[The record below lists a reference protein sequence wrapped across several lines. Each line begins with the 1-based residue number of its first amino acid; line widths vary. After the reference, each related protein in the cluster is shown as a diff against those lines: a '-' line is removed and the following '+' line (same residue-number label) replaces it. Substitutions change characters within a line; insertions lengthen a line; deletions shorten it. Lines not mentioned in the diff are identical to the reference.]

1 MPGNDRVKP
10 KKATAK
16 AATTSRASEKKP
28 AAKKPAATSASARRT
43 KKASSKPA
51 SENSRLYDAYKNEII
66 STLIK
71 EFTYSNVMQAPQLQ
85 KMVLNIG
92 CADALSDG
100 KALENCISDLTAI
113 SGQKP
118 IVNKA
123 KKSIAGFKLRE
134 GSAIGVSTIVR
145 GQRMYY
151 LLDRLCNAS
160 LPRIRDFRGISR
172 NSFDGRGN
180 YTLGIREQV
189 IFPEIE
195 YTSLERIRSLQ
206 VTICTT
212 AKTDREGLRL
222 LELLG
227 MPFTRQ

>member
-1 MPGNDRVKP
+1 MPGDDRVKP
-10 KKATAK
+10 QKDTAK
-16 AATTSRASEKKP
+16 AGTTRRTSKKQPATA
-28 AAKKPAATSASARRT
+28 SASARRK
-43 KKASSKPA
+43 KKASSNPA
-51 SENSRLYDAYKNEII
+51 SESSRLYDVYKNEIM

-71 EFTYSNVMQAPQLQ
+71 EFAYSNVMQVPQLQ

-92 CADALSDG
+92 VAEALTNS
-100 KALENCISDLTAI
+100 KALESCISDLTAI

-118 IVNKA
+118 VVNKA

-145 GQRMYY
+145 GQRMYH

-160 LPRIRDFRGISR
+160 LPRIRDFRGVSR

-195 YTSLERIRSLQ
+195 YSSIDRVRSLQ

-227 MPFTRQ
+227 MPFTRL

>member
-1 MPGNDRVKP
+1 MPGDDRVKP
-10 KKATAK
+10 KKAAAK
-16 AATTSRASEKKP
+16 AAAKVGTTSRTRKKP
-28 AAKKPAATSASARRT
+28 STASASA
-43 KKASSKPA
+43 KKQKKTSSKPA
-51 SENSRLYDAYKNEII
+51 SDRSRLYDMYKNDIV
-66 STLIK
+66 STLTK
-71 EFTYSNVMQAPQLQ
+71 EFEYSNVMQVPQLQ

-92 CADALSDG
+92 VKEALSDG
-100 KALENCISDLTAI
+100 KALESCISDLTAI

-118 IVNKA
+118 VVNKA
-123 KKSIAGFKLRE
+123 KKSIAAFKLRE

-160 LPRIRDFRGISR
+160 LPRIRDFHGISR

-180 YTLGIREQV
+180 YSLGIREQV

-195 YTSLERIRSLQ
+195 YSSVERIRSLQ

-212 AKTDREGLRL
+212 AKTDQEALRL

>member
-28 AAKKPAATSASARRT
+28 AATSASARRT

-51 SENSRLYDAYKNEII
+51 SENSRLYDMYKNEVI

-71 EFTYSNVMQAPQLQ
+71 DFEYSNVMQVPQLQ
-85 KMVLNIG
+85 KMVLNVG
-92 CADALSDG
+92 VAEALSDG
-100 KALENCISDLTAI
+100 KALESRISDLTAI

-195 YTSLERIRSLQ
+195 YSSMDSIHSLQ